1 MSMMKRFAEKVSEEM
16 GKDGIDE
23 EVLEEAQRRLNAG
36 LGEMLDD
43 PPLAVVEDGKVKFI
57 QPNRAKHE

>member
-1 MSMMKRFAEKVSEEM
+1 MSMMKRFAEEVAADM

-23 EVLEEAQRRLNAG
+23 EVLEEAQRRLDAM
-36 LGEMLDD
+36 LGKMLDD

-57 QPNRAKHE
+57 YPNKS